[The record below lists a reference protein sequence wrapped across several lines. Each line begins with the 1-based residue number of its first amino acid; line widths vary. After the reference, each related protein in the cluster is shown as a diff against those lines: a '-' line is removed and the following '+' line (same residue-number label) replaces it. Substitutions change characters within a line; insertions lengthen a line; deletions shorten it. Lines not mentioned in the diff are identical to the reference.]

1 MSDRLCCVARV
12 TCSLLYTRPDVGY
25 CAYCSQL
32 RAGMAHCAAVA
43 GLAAALTADNIGR
56 KRASRRR
63 GWVEMSGQ
71 PEESPRVQRGALS

>member
-1 MSDRLCCVARV
+1 MWPESPVVRFTLVQILGIVR
-12 TCSLLYTRPDVGY
+12 SR
-25 CAYCSQL
+25 L

-43 GLAAALTADNIGR
+43 GLAVALTADNIGR

-63 GWVEMSGQ
+63 GWVEKSGQ